1 LPRWTAVL
9 LILAPIVF
17 IMGQGG
23 DESIAAW
30 QINIMY
36 PLSCLLYLAAFAP
49 IGWRYLTQPAGS
61 VVGEVGGSTAVA

>member
-1 LPRWTAVL
+1 
-9 LILAPIVF
+9 
-17 IMGQGG
+17 MGQGG

-36 PLSCLLYLAAFAP
+36 LLSCLLYLAAFAP

-61 VVGEVGGSTAVA
+61 MVGEVGGSTAVA